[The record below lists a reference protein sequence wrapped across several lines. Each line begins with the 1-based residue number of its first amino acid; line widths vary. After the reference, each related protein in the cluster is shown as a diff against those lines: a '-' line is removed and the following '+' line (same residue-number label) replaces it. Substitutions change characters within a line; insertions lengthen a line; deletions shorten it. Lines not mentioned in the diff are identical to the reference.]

1 MKKIFLIL
9 VAAALV
15 SCGTTQRIDNLSR
28 GTGWTKKA
36 QVKLPSSNPV
46 QIAIDVQYLSS
57 DELMGR
63 ETGSEG
69 IEKAAVYLAERFKQM
84 GIEPYKDKYMQP
96 FTTGD
101 ISGNNVVAMMPGS
114 DKDLMK
120 ETIVIGA
127 HYDHLGII
135 QAVAGDSIANG
146 ANDNATGTASVLAV
160 AELFKKLNFNRRKIV
175 FALFSAE
182 EKGLLGS
189 KQLATQMKASGENV
203 VALINFEMTGTP
215 MVDAPYIAYLTGY
228 DTSNM
233 GELLNK
239 ENEKRTVTGKLEAA
253 AQMNLFMRS
262 DNYSFYQEF
271 KVPAQTLSTFDFTN
285 FDQYHKVGDEI
296 SGVNAQHMSQVVDA
310 TLPGIFFMVNENGLR
325 MKTVPNE

>member
-1 MKKIFLIL
+1 MNELSNATAGTSKKNR
-9 VAAALV
+9 VAMPA
-15 SCGTTQRIDNLSR
+15 
-28 GTGWTKKA
+28 
-36 QVKLPSSNPV
+36 SNST

-101 ISGNNVVAMMPGS
+101 VSGNNVVAMMPGS

-160 AELFKKLNFNRRKIV
+160 AELFKKLDFNRRKIV

-203 VALINFEMTGTP
+203 VAMINFEMTGTA

-262 DNYSFYQEF
+262 DNYSFYEIF
-271 KVPAQTLSTFDFTN
+271 KVPSQTLSTFDFTN

-310 TLPGIFFMVNENGLR
+310 TLPGIFFMVNENGLK
-325 MKTVPNE
+325 MKAIPNE